1 MDRGTLM
8 QRARRAGL
16 VDVAVREVIWMW
28 RDKVALLVAVG
39 IPLVAFA
46 LLAATFGNA
55 VIRDLRVDVV
65 DLDHSATSQV
75 FVQAIGSAPG
85 VSVAER
91 SYDLNNAM
99 HAVRSGKALAAVYI
113 PQNLERDL
121 LNGRR
126 PQIVIFFNKQFFT
139 PGNVASSSLQAAVSA
154 AVAQLPTS
162 AAGSAF
168 APGPLVVEQY
178 VLTNPALNYAQFLL
192 RAILPTVLHIVIAI
206 SAGYAVGSEFG
217 ARSVREWLATA
228 GGSTVLALVGKLA
241 PYLGIFL
248 IMMAAGL
255 GIIHGLFQIPF
266 RGDPV
271 LVGAS
276 ATLLIIAYLS
286 LGALLQLLVGNLAFG
301 LSLTGI
307 ICSPAFGFAG
317 VGFPVLAMNVFA
329 RGWGMILPLRWYI
342 QILFDQAA
350 RGVPAADSVRAFAM
364 LGTLAVVYFG
374 LAWLRLRAVVRRPAP
389 PPAALPAV
397 AEPGGSGVTGAFAD
411 EYRRV
416 LGNRGA
422 FGLIVLAPI
431 IYGLLYPQP
440 YLGQLIKNIPIAVVD
455 DDNSEISRA
464 VIQAVDSD
472 EAVEVALRPT
482 TLAEAQAALARR
494 EVFGILSIPAGTER
508 EVLKGAQA
516 RLPAYVDSA
525 YFLLYNRTLQGIQEA
540 VGQVRADLAAG
551 SARSDGSLYRAAL
564 ARSSPVEILN
574 QPLFNPTGGYGSYIV
589 PAAFLLILQQTLLMG
604 SATLGGAAFQQ
615 GGVQARRRRGTVAA
629 VIGQSL
635 AHLALSLPGFALF
648 LVVLP
653 RAYGFSASPRVLDL
667 LVLAIPF
674 ILSVSLLGQFVGSWF
689 KRPETA
695 VLVFIAISLPVF
707 FLVGVAWPLEAI
719 PPLLRAASFALPSTS
734 GIDALVRIN
743 QMGAQLSDVSQDW
756 ARLWL
761 LVAVYG
767 ALAVAAARIAP
778 VGRTPDAP

>member
-1 MDRGTLM
+1 
-8 QRARRAGL
+8 
-16 VDVAVREVIWMW
+16 
-28 RDKVALLVAVG
+28 
-39 IPLVAFA
+39 
-46 LLAATFGNA
+46 
-55 VIRDLRVDVV
+55 
-65 DLDHSATSQV
+65 
-75 FVQAIGSAPG
+75 
-85 VSVAER
+85 
-91 SYDLNNAM
+91 
-99 HAVRSGKALAAVYI
+99 
-113 PQNLERDL
+113 
-121 LNGRR
+121 
-126 PQIVIFFNKQFFT
+126 
-139 PGNVASSSLQAAVSA
+139 
-154 AVAQLPTS
+154 
-162 AAGSAF
+162 
-168 APGPLVVEQY
+168 
-178 VLTNPALNYAQFLL
+178 
-192 RAILPTVLHIVIAI
+192 
-206 SAGYAVGSEFG
+206 
-217 ARSVREWLATA
+217 
-228 GGSTVLALVGKLA
+228 
-241 PYLGIFL
+241 
-248 IMMAAGL
+248 
-255 GIIHGLFQIPF
+255 
-266 RGDPV
+266 
-271 LVGAS
+271 
-276 ATLLIIAYLS
+276 
-286 LGALLQLLVGNLAFG
+286 
-301 LSLTGI
+301 
-307 ICSPAFGFAG
+307 
-317 VGFPVLAMNVFA
+317 
-329 RGWGMILPLRWYI
+329 
-342 QILFDQAA
+342 
-350 RGVPAADSVRAFAM
+350 M

-374 LAWLRLRAVVRRPAP
+374 LAWLRLRAVARRPAP

-397 AEPGGSGVTGAFAD
+397 AEPGGSGVAGAFAD

-455 DDNSEISRA
+455 DDHSEISRA
-464 VIQAVDSD
+464 VIQAVDCRRSRRGGASTD
-472 EAVEVALRPT
+472 DACRSAGRARPARGIRHPEHSGRNRARGAERRSGEA
-482 TLAEAQAALARR
+482 AR
-494 EVFGILSIPAGTER
+494 LMSIPPISCSTT
-508 EVLKGAQA
+508 A
-516 RLPAYVDSA
+516 RSRAFRKPSA
-525 YFLLYNRTLQGIQEA
+525 
-540 VGQVRADLAAG
+540 QVRADLAAG
-551 SARSDGSLYRAAL
+551 SARPDGSLYRAAL